1 MKYLFIF
8 MIMSLIGFILEL
20 IYRSFVS
27 RKFIKPG
34 FMQGPSLPVYGFG
47 GLILS
52 LISNIKIL
60 PNYYLNIL
68 ILSFIAG
75 ILLTGIEYLGGIIML
90 KLFKIKLWDYSQ
102 TKLNINGLI
111 CLKMFFIWIIAS
123 FIYLALINNLLNDLY
138 NSLKNIDFLLGFYY
152 GIFIIDLYFSFK
164 LLNKIKSYNA
174 IDKNI
179 INYELLKIQVRNEN
193 INNKALQKIFYLLYP
208 YQSINEFIKN
218 KA

>member
-27 RKFIKPG
+27 KKFIKPG

-111 CLKMFFIWIIAS
+111 CLKMFFIWIISS
-123 FIYLALINNLLNDLY
+123 FVYLALINNLLNDLY

-193 INNKALQKIFYLLYP
+193 INIKALQKIFYLLYP

>member
-27 RKFIKPG
+27 KKFIKPG

-102 TKLNINGLI
+102 DKFNINGLI
-111 CLKMFFIWIIAS
+111 CLKMFFIWIISS
-123 FIYLALINNLLNDLY
+123 FVYLALINNLLYDLY

>member
-111 CLKMFFIWIIAS
+111 CLKMFF
-123 FIYLALINNLLNDLY
+123 
-138 NSLKNIDFLLGFYY
+138 K
-152 GIFIIDLYFSFK
+152 
-164 LLNKIKSYNA
+164 
-174 IDKNI
+174 
-179 INYELLKIQVRNEN
+179 
-193 INNKALQKIFYLLYP
+193 
-208 YQSINEFIKN
+208 
-218 KA
+218 

>member
-27 RKFIKPG
+27 KKFIKPG

-111 CLKMFFIWIIAS
+111 CLKMFFIWIISS
-123 FIYLALINNLLNDLY
+123 FVYLALINNLLYDLY

-164 LLNKIKSYNA
+164 LLNKIKSYNT
-174 IDKNI
+174 IEKNI

>member
-1 MKYLFIF
+1 
-8 MIMSLIGFILEL
+8 
-20 IYRSFVS
+20 
-27 RKFIKPG
+27 
-34 FMQGPSLPVYGFG
+34 
-47 GLILS
+47 
-52 LISNIKIL
+52 
-60 PNYYLNIL
+60 
-68 ILSFIAG
+68 
-75 ILLTGIEYLGGIIML
+75 
-90 KLFKIKLWDYSQ
+90 
-102 TKLNINGLI
+102 
-111 CLKMFFIWIIAS
+111 MFFIWIIAS

-174 IDKNI
+174 IEKNI